1 MFKKVLTAILFRVF
15 VTTILFLIICF
26 AIAIAVSKGN
36 AVEHIHTK
44 DCNHRISHFAKIDP
58 SKGRYYGEK
67 KEYYVFCRL
76 YDEKIDNNYLKQA
89 NSFKKIA
96 PKNNSIIFFL
106 SRYWHEVLPVNCPS
120 KNFADGRFTINGWL
134 HKS

>member
-1 MFKKVLTAILFRVF
+1 MGVGNLLVFKKVLTAILFRVF

-26 AIAIAVSKGN
+26 AIAISVSKGN

-67 KEYYVFCRL
+67 K
-76 YDEKIDNNYLKQA
+76 
-89 NSFKKIA
+89 
-96 PKNNSIIFFL
+96 SIMYFVDYMM
-106 SRYWHEVLPVNCPS
+106 R
-120 KNFADGRFTINGWL
+120 K
-134 HKS
+134 

>member
-1 MFKKVLTAILFRVF
+1 MFKKVLAAILFRVF

-26 AIAIAVSKGN
+26 AIAISVSKGN

-67 KEYYVFCRL
+67 K
-76 YDEKIDNNYLKQA
+76 
-89 NSFKKIA
+89 
-96 PKNNSIIFFL
+96 SIMYFVDYMM
-106 SRYWHEVLPVNCPS
+106 R
-120 KNFADGRFTINGWL
+120 K
-134 HKS
+134 

>member
-1 MFKKVLTAILFRVF
+1 MGVENLLVFKKVLTAILFRVF

-26 AIAIAVSKGN
+26 AIAISVSKGN

-58 SKGRYYGEK
+58 SKGRYYGER

-76 YDEKIDNNYLKQA
+76 YDEKIDRSRREEERKCFYECSDKETVVVTTSIGYPCQ
-89 NSFKKIA
+89 
-96 PKNNSIIFFL
+96 NSITEK
-106 SRYWHEVLPVNCPS
+106 RKP
-120 KNFADGRFTINGWL
+120 
-134 HKS
+134 